1 MAVNVKLNKETLEA
15 SLTQIEYLKGIKK
28 EQMSGLCKMFDNKV
42 TSEDIEEFEKLFK
55 NLDVEEKNEMPGTF
69 YLFFFLIQ
77 LSELA

>member
-42 TSEDIEEFEKLFK
+42 TSEDIEEF
-55 NLDVEEKNEMPGTF
+55 
-69 YLFFFLIQ
+69 
-77 LSELA
+77 

>member
-69 YLFFFLIQ
+69 YLFFFSYSI
-77 LSELA
+77 E